1 MSLKANTAPVAVDSA
16 ATETATATRAKS
28 TFMLHDPTDMSCAGR
43 FVAPGY
49 REAALKAASRG
60 HTDILLRK
68 SGTREIRQ
76 FKGVIET
83 LDTPKIV
90 KRGDREVAFHK
101 KPNVKFEK
109 KFYYDGKTQPDE
121 EPEVK

>member
-1 MSLKANTAPVAVDSA
+1 MDASSAVVSDSA
-16 ATETATATRAKS
+16 AVVAPTGTTGRPKK
-28 TFMLHDPTDMSCAGR
+28 TFMLHVPGDMSAAGR

-76 FKGVIET
+76 FQGFIET
-83 LDTPKIV
+83 LSAPKVV
-90 KRGDREVAFHK
+90 KRGDREVLFSK
-101 KPNVKFEK
+101 KPNVKFVK
-109 KFYYDGKTQPDE
+109 KYQFDGKVQDDE
-121 EPEVK
+121 TN

>member
-1 MSLKANTAPVAVDSA
+1 MAMDASSAVVAPTVVADTAPI
-16 ATETATATRAKS
+16 TGRPKK
-28 TFMLHDPTDMSCAGR
+28 TFMLHDPADMSAAGR

-76 FKGVIET
+76 FQGFIET
-83 LDTPKIV
+83 LSVPKTV
-90 KRGDREVAFHK
+90 KRGDREVLFSK
-101 KPNVKFEK
+101 KPNVKFVK
-109 KFYYDGKTQPDE
+109 KYQFDGKVQDDE
-121 EPEVK
+121 TN

>member
-1 MSLKANTAPVAVDSA
+1 MIQAETVPTTTPTAA
-16 ATETATATRAKS
+16 RAKS
-28 TFMLHDPTDMSCAGR
+28 TFMLHDPADMSCAGR

-60 HTDILLRK
+60 HGEILLRK

-83 LDTPKIV
+83 LDVPKIV

-109 KFYYDGKTQPDE
+109 KFYYDGKMSVDDE
-121 EPEVK
+121 QEL

>member
-1 MSLKANTAPVAVDSA
+1 MTTPAAVVK
-16 ATETATATRAKS
+16 TPRTKK
-28 TFMLHDPTDMSCAGR
+28 TFMLHAPGDMSAAGR

-76 FKGVIET
+76 FEGRIET
-83 LDTPKIV
+83 LDTPKTV
-90 KRGDREVAFHK
+90 TRGDREVLFSK
-101 KPNVKFEK
+101 KPTVKFTK
-109 KFYYDGKTQPDE
+109 KFQFDGKVHDDE
-121 EPEVK
+121 DIETK

>member
-1 MSLKANTAPVAVDSA
+1 MDASSAVVSDSA
-16 ATETATATRAKS
+16 AVVAPTGTGRPKK
-28 TFMLHDPTDMSCAGR
+28 TFMLHVPGDMSAAGR

-76 FKGVIET
+76 FQGFIET
-83 LDTPKIV
+83 LSAPKVV
-90 KRGDREVAFHK
+90 KRGDREVLFSK
-101 KPNVKFEK
+101 KPNVKFVK
-109 KFYYDGKTQPDE
+109 KYQFDGKVQDDE
-121 EPEVK
+121 TN

>member
-1 MSLKANTAPVAVDSA
+1 MTLQANTVPVTVR
-16 ATETATATRAKS
+16 TKS
-28 TFMLHDPTDMSCAGR
+28 TFMLHNPTDMSCAGR

-60 HTDILLRK
+60 HSDILLRK

-109 KFYYDGKTQPDE
+109 KFYYDGKDE
-121 EPEVK
+121 DSEVPEIK

>member
-1 MSLKANTAPVAVDSA
+1 MIQAETTPTPVAP
-16 ATETATATRAKS
+16 TIRTKS

-60 HTDILLRK
+60 HEEILLRK
-68 SGTREIRQ
+68 SGTREIRK

-83 LDTPKIV
+83 LNTPKIV
-90 KRGDREVAFHK
+90 KRGDREVAFYK

-109 KFYYDGKTQPDE
+109 KFYYDGKMPVGD
-121 EPEVK
+121 EPEV